1 VVPLLGRG
9 GGTNK
14 RSWGQIRVFL
24 VPRTL
29 LLPPKSIKLA
39 RILDIHPPEYYPRRI
54 LRRSDLSSFDDEEII
69 SKLKG
74 NTLRAYWAILSTND
88 GLIGVREL
96 QRQLGFSSP
105 ALAAYHLNKLVDFK
119 LVINDRGDY
128 RLIKEVKV
136 GILKQYIKLGTFLF
150 PRYVLYATMFTTL
163 LLFLLTR
170 LDELT
175 FYSVYALLVSLISA
189 VIAWYEAIRIWE
201 QRP

>member
-1 VVPLLGRG
+1 M
-9 GGTNK
+9 
-14 RSWGQIRVFL
+14 
-24 VPRTL
+24 PRTL
-29 LLPPKSIKLA
+29 LLPPKNIKLP
-39 RILDIHPPEYYPRRI
+39 RIVDIHPPECYPQRI
-54 LRRSDLSSFDDEEII
+54 LRRSNLSSFDDEEII

-96 QRQLGFSSP
+96 QRLLGFSSP

-163 LLFLLTR
+163 LLFLLTK
-170 LDELT
+170 LNELT
-175 FYSVYALLVSLISA
+175 FYSVYALMVSLISA
-189 VIAWYEAIRIWE
+189 VIAWYEAIRIWK